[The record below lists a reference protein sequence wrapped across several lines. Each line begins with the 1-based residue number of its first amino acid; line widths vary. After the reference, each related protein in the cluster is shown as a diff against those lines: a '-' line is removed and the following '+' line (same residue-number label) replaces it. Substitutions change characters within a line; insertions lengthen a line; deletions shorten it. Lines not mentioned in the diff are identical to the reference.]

1 MEKIMNVAVVGCGGI
16 AQVHSNVLSKIDNV
30 KIVAFCDILPQR
42 AESLS
47 EKYGGKVYENFENM
61 LESEEIDVVHICTPH
76 YLHTPMA
83 KMCSQKGI
91 KVFSEKPPAISKD
104 QWEDFKS
111 IDTPIAVC
119 FQNRYNENIVKIK
132 ELIDSKKAGKILGAR
147 AFVTWTRSAQYY
159 TDSGWRGSLKTEGG
173 GALINQSIHT
183 LDLLVYL
190 IGTPVFCESSIH
202 NRHLKSVI
210 EVEDTVEAFV
220 KFEGENVANGM
231 SALFYATTAYST
243 DSPVFIEIH
252 CENMTLQA
260 NGSEL
265 AIIYKDGLKELVD
278 IKEEVT
284 PLGKSYWG
292 NGHYK
297 CIRDFYNC
305 IKQNKKVTITPNDI
319 DKTIKLMLEIYST

>member
-1 MEKIMNVAVVGCGGI
+1 MDKMKVAVVGCGGI
-16 AQVHSNVLSKIDNV
+16 AQVHSNVLNKIEDV
-30 KIVAFCDILPQR
+30 QVVAFCDIILER
-42 AESLS
+42 AENLARQ
-47 EKYGGKVYENFENM
+47 YGGNVYEDFETM
-61 LESEEIDVVHICTPH
+61 LSDEEIDVVHICTPH

-83 KMCSQKGI
+83 KACSEKGI
-91 KVFSEKPPAISKD
+91 KVFSEKPPAISKE
-104 QWEDFKS
+104 QWEEFKS
-111 IDTPIAVC
+111 IKTDIAVC
-119 FQNRYNENIVKIK
+119 FQNRYNENIVKMK
-132 ELIDSKKAGKILGAR
+132 ELIDSKKTGKILGAR
-147 AFVTWTRSAQYY
+147 AFVTWTRGANYY
-159 TDSGWRGSLKTEGG
+159 TSSGWRGSLKTEGG

-190 IGTPVFCESSIH
+190 IGTPSYCESSIH
-202 NRHLKSVI
+202 NRHLKGII

-220 KFEGENVANGM
+220 KFEGENVADNM

-265 AIIYKDGLKELVD
+265 AIINKDGTKEIVD

-297 CIRDFYNC
+297 CISDFYDC
-305 IKQNKKVTITPNDI
+305 IGKGEKLTITPNDI
-319 DKTIKLMLEIYST
+319 DKTINLMLDVYSVR